1 MSWRKGIRLT
11 LRSPARANGDV
22 RDESN
27 RRGRFPLSVTR
38 DRIVDAGD
46 GPGRS
51 FALFFIRLSH
61 APWNV
66 TRSAKGI
73 SRGIFKNYRR
83 VRPLPPYLARR
94 CRPLKTTI
102 GRVGQSNFF
111 GLSLYASRRKNLKS
125 DRTDFRNWSPR
136 CLVSSR

>member
-1 MSWRKGIRLT
+1 MSFEGSQI
-11 LRSPARANGDV
+11 P
-22 RDESN
+22 EM
-27 RRGRFPLSVTR
+27 GRFPLSVTR

-73 SRGIFKNYRR
+73 SRGITIKTTEEYGLYRR
-83 VRPLPPYLARR
+83 
-94 CRPLKTTI
+94 I
-102 GRVGQSNFF
+102 SRVVVG
-111 GLSLYASRRKNLKS
+111 
-125 DRTDFRNWSPR
+125 P
-136 CLVSSR
+136 